1 MPSTNSPI
9 TSRFS
14 IIELL
19 IKLFTIGIHSSEE
32 GPKAWFETLA
42 VTATLMAC
50 GYLVWYQG
58 IFIILTLI
66 FGAIAA
72 GMFVFLAPAYTIQN
86 NIATKPAI
94 NTLKT
99 ISRIKTERVN
109 SLTGNKLIEEKN
121 RQIKAIN
128 ELTQNFPSLIQDY
141 PELGEIFETIRQGAI
156 EASNKADI
164 EKQER
169 IRREQEAQKQQE
181 ETERKLNE
189 QKARADQDWIHQKQ
203 EQQRQQEK
211 REQTLNELR
220 ARAGESSG
228 HPPDPKNPKHPPP
241 GYPIKVTKNLTKE
254 RYKGIYYRPDDYD
267 YWDYDAAWW
276 FESEAH
282 VPKHKYRRPYRK
294 GRGRGFR
301 P

>member
-169 IRREQEAQKQQE
+169 ICREQEAQKQRE

-189 QKARADQDWIHQKQ
+189 QKARAEQEWIRQQQ
-203 EQQRQQEK
+203 EQQRQQQK
-211 REQTLNELR
+211 RERTLNELR
-220 ARAGESSG
+220 ARAREPSG
-228 HPPDPKNPKHPPP
+228 YPPDPNNPKHPPP
-241 GYPIKVTKNLTKE
+241 GYPIKVTKNNPPPPYE
-254 RYKGIYYRPDDYD
+254 GIYYRPDDYD
-267 YWDYDAAWW
+267 YWDYNADWW

-282 VPKHKYRRPYRK
+282 VPKKYRRPYLK